1 MLIEKGAD
9 INARNRDGTTA
20 LHGAAFLGRVETAKL
35 LIEKGADINARS
47 NDGSLPMNSAQLDWG
62 ITKFVI
68 GLLKLEAD
76 EAEVKAGRVKI
87 VELLS
92 GQKK

>member
-47 NDGSLPMNSAQLDWG
+47 NDGSLPMNSAQLEWG
-62 ITKFVI
+62 ITQFVI

-76 EAEVKAGRVKI
+76 ETEVKAGRVKI

>member
-1 MLIEKGAD
+1 MLGIEMVRLHCMAQHFLDVLKL
-9 INARNRDGTTA
+9 RNC
-20 LHGAAFLGRVETAKL
+20 L
-35 LIEKGADINARS
+35 LRKDINARS

-76 EAEVKAGRVKI
+76 ETEVKAGRVKI